1 MTNDPLGE
9 NIFNDPSLVWD
20 AVELLRDKWR
30 VFGTNDDFEN
40 ISLDKISSDV
50 PRTDAA
56 LFANVG
62 LAK

>member
-1 MTNDPLGE
+1 MTNDPPGE
-9 NIFNDPSLVWD
+9 NIFSDPSLAWD
-20 AVELLRDKWR
+20 AVELLRDKWG
-30 VFGTNDDFEN
+30 VFGNNDDFEN

-56 LFANVG
+56 LSAKVG